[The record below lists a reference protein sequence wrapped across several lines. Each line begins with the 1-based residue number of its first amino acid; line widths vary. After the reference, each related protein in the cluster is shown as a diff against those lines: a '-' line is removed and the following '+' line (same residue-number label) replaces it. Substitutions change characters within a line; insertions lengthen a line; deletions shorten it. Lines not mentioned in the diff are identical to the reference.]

1 MCDFD
6 NLGETVKFNSHLNS
20 NFMSNCQ
27 HQQHLSGVLSPRQI
41 ALFPMCIHIKIV
53 IEKLEIS
60 KLILENPLWQEGNS
74 PNRIGFNFVM
84 TLCRGYFWISSLT
97 LGYEM
102 RPNLSINRK
111 RIFWVWKVKSIKIS
125 DLLEWRHKLDGWYG
139 IFSQT
144 VWPVRIFPHFKG
156 FEGFFNIQLEWI
168 ICINQ
173 YLGAREGFFSNTK
186 EFFCT

>member
-1 MCDFD
+1 MTKANNLISIAYKKRFQEKPFKVAFLNYFQLSERNAHDKQSPKMCDFD

-60 KLILENPLWQEGNS
+60 KLILENPLWQEGNP

-84 TLCRGYFWISSLT
+84 TLCRGYFWISLLT

-111 RIFWVWKVKSIKIS
+111 RIF
-125 DLLEWRHKLDGWYG
+125 
-139 IFSQT
+139 
-144 VWPVRIFPHFKG
+144 
-156 FEGFFNIQLEWI
+156 
-168 ICINQ
+168 
-173 YLGAREGFFSNTK
+173 
-186 EFFCT
+186 